1 MSLYI
6 HETELSIQ
14 TTTKSFWNFVNSK
27 HKSTNLPST
36 MFYQDKI
43 ADNDNTIVNRFS
55 IFCSS
60 IYSQNNLNCSVTE
73 NGFNT
78 WIADIDISISD
89 VFKKLSTL
97 DTNKGPGMYGILPWY
112 SLKRVALFIT
122 ASLAY
127 FQPVIE
133 EREFSVALENYVNC
147 FQIRRRI

>member
-1 MSLYI
+1 MKQNCRYRLPPNLFGISLIPSINQPTCLLLCSIRIRLRIMIIQLLTVSVSSVVLYTVRI
-6 HETELSIQ
+6 ILIALSLKMGL
-14 TTTKSFWNFVNSK
+14 TPGS
-27 HKSTNLPST
+27 
-36 MFYQDKI
+36 
-43 ADNDNTIVNRFS
+43 
-55 IFCSS
+55 
-60 IYSQNNLNCSVTE
+60 
-73 NGFNT
+73 
-78 WIADIDISISD
+78 IADIDISISD